1 MKKLFSL
8 LLTFSFLGMGAQ
20 AQTADEIITKNIKA
34 MGGVDKL
41 KSIQSVV
48 MEGKINAQGMEI
60 PISMSMVKNTAM
72 RTDFSVMG
80 MNAWMIM
87 RKDSGWTFMPF
98 QGQTKPEAVP
108 ADMLKE
114 TEDQLDLEGEL
125 VDYKEKGST
134 VEYLGMDDVEGTDC
148 HKLKLVTKAGNVHYY
163 LIDPKTFYTVRRIA
177 KQNAGGKE
185 VEVQVDMGNYK
196 EVEGGFIFPF
206 TVTSMGG
213 PVEMTKIVVNGTV
226 DSAKFSP
233 GM

>member
-1 MKKLFSL
+1 
-8 LLTFSFLGMGAQ
+8 MGVH
-20 AQTADEIITKNIKA
+20 AQTADEIITKNIQA

-114 TEDQLDLEGEL
+114 TQDQLDLEGEL

-148 HKLKLVTKAGNVHYY
+148 HKLKLITKAGNVHYY

>member
-1 MKKLFSL
+1 
-8 LLTFSFLGMGAQ
+8 
-20 AQTADEIITKNIKA
+20 
-34 MGGVDKL
+34 
-41 KSIQSVV
+41 
-48 MEGKINAQGMEI
+48 
-60 PISMSMVKNTAM
+60 M

-114 TEDQLDLEGEL
+114 TQDQLDLEGEL

-148 HKLKLVTKAGNVHYY
+148 HKLKLITKAGNVHYY

>member
-1 MKKLFSL
+1 
-8 LLTFSFLGMGAQ
+8 
-20 AQTADEIITKNIKA
+20 
-34 MGGVDKL
+34 
-41 KSIQSVV
+41 
-48 MEGKINAQGMEI
+48 
-60 PISMSMVKNTAM
+60 
-72 RTDFSVMG
+72 
-80 MNAWMIM
+80 
-87 RKDSGWTFMPF
+87 
-98 QGQTKPEAVP
+98 
-108 ADMLKE
+108 
-114 TEDQLDLEGEL
+114 
-125 VDYKEKGST
+125 
-134 VEYLGMDDVEGTDC
+134 MDDVEGTDC
-148 HKLKLVTKAGNVHYY
+148 HKLKLITKAGNVHYY

>member
-8 LLTFSFLGMGAQ
+8 LLTFSFLGMGVH
-20 AQTADEIITKNIKA
+20 AQTADEIITKNIQA

-98 QGQTKPEAVP
+98 RVKQNPKPFLQICLKRLRTSWI
-108 ADMLKE
+108 LKE
-114 TEDQLDLEGEL
+114 NWWTTR
-125 VDYKEKGST
+125 K
-134 VEYLGMDDVEGTDC
+134 
-148 HKLKLVTKAGNVHYY
+148 
-163 LIDPKTFYTVRRIA
+163 
-177 KQNAGGKE
+177 KE
-185 VEVQVDMGNYK
+185 VPLNISEWMTWK
-196 EVEGGFIFPF
+196 
-206 TVTSMGG
+206 G
-213 PVEMTKIVVNGTV
+213 PTAIN
-226 DSAKFSP
+226 
-233 GM
+233 